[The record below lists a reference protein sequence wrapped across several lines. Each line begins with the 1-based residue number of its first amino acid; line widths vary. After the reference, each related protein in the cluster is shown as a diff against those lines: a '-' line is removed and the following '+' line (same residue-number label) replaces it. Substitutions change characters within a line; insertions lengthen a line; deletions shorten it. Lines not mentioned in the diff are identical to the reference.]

1 MEILNREL
9 LLQAYSLAVKLGHN
23 SIQFVRNEIKKYF
36 SFNDDVGLYC
46 CKELQVEARRI
57 SVMIT

>member
-9 LLQAYSLAVKLGHN
+9 LLQAYSLAVKLDHN
-23 SIQFVRNEIKKYF
+23 SLQFVRNEIKKYF

-46 CKELQVEARRI
+46 CKELQVEAQRI